1 MKKSKLI
8 VSIFIFFNLIS
19 NLQNVDAF
27 LDEDLWLDLYN
38 NIDEWIDNLEAKNYS
53 YIITKWW
60 TDTIAEKINEIIW
73 KQCIKDNIDISSL
86 YKIVAWDVKTL
97 NYYTTDECK
106 YDWWSIMYLTTL
118 QENLEK
124 ITDIHNETIKQSEEK
139 TKMIYNVS
147 RIWLYSD
154 WNEENSPFDL
164 IKDVENINN
173 IIFSI
178 TKEYKYEW
186 TEKSSLWDFL
196 WSDFWTNDI
205 NSDYLINWTNPIS
218 NTTWSISNSWEITS
232 TNDSNTNTNNNNSN
246 SNIYSENWYVC
257 STINS
262 LDLTWLNKENL
273 NDIIKAINK
282 DNNYSSNN
290 NSNSKNNNNNSTY
303 TKTYEEPSLTWNLNY
318 LSSNSIFSPESKCD
332 SFFCITIEF
341 KTSNHNLLWWW
352 TSKNK
357 SIEWIIQNSNE
368 HLYKYS
374 HTALEQH
381 QMTMNNWESSIKNLS
396 LSDIFSFNVIVFFR
410 DVPWLNIEKNKSD
423 SDESKENSSYSAN
436 SLLSQYYSKYWLDY
450 TRANSIE
457 DFYSNYAQLKSLND
471 STEISTADATEEY
484 NQYKTYLAEKATKDS
499 LLSNIINT
507 KEKYDNIEDMQ
518 WLFWE
523 LFSFTNTFEIY
534 TQWVITQI
542 KQMSEKYTR

>member
-8 VSIFIFFNLIS
+8 LSLFIFINLIS

-27 LDEDLWLDLYN
+27 LDEDLGLDLYN
-38 NIDEWIDNLEAKNYS
+38 NIDEGIDNLEAKNYS
-53 YIITKWW
+53 YIITKGG
-60 TDTIAEKINEIIW
+60 TDTIAEKINEIIG

-86 YKIVAWDVKTL
+86 YKIVAGDVKTL
-97 NYYTTDECK
+97 NDYTTDECK
-106 YDWWSIMYLTTL
+106 YDGGSIMYLTTL

-139 TKMIYNVS
+139 TKMIYSVS
-147 RIWLYSD
+147 RIGLYSD
-154 WNEENSPFDL
+154 GNEENSPFDL

-178 TKEYKYEW
+178 TKEYKYEG
-186 TEKSSLWDFL
+186 TEKSSLGDFL
-196 WSDFWTNDI
+196 GSDFGTNDI
-205 NSDYLINWTNPIS
+205 NSDYLINGTSPLSSKTGSTTNS
-218 NTTWSISNSWEITS
+218 GDTTT
-232 TNDSNTNTNNNNSN
+232 TNDSNTKTNNNNSE
-246 SNIYSENWYVC
+246 SNTYYGNGYVC

-262 LDLTWLNKENL
+262 LDLTGLNKTDL
-273 NDIIKAINK
+273 DDIMKAI
-282 DNNYSSNN
+282 
-290 NSNSKNNNNNSTY
+290 NNNNNTSTDNNSSSTGTNNNSKY
-303 TKTYEEPSLTWNLNY
+303 IRTYEEPSLTGNLNY
-318 LSSNSIFSPESKCD
+318 LSSNEVFFPESKCD

-341 KTSNHNLLWWW
+341 KTSNHNLLGGG

-357 SIEWIIQNSNE
+357 SIEGVIQNSNE

-410 DVPWLNIEKNKSD
+410 DVPGLNIEKNKSD

-436 SLLSQYYSKYWLDY
+436 SLLSQYYSKYGLDY

-471 STEISTADATEEY
+471 STEISTADANEEY

-518 WLFWE
+518 GLFGE

-534 TQWVITQI
+534 TQGVITQI